1 MVGRQLILVWE
12 GYLFWIQLC
21 NFNVFS
27 FLSIFPPVSLLLFS
41 VFFNQSNDVLIQKN
55 LDPKSDF
62 LNQSNDVL
70 IQKNEGLN
78 SDSFPIKNLT
88 IGEWMLNY
96 LIVSIPLIGFIFLI
110 IWATDKNNVI
120 RKLKGELRC

>member
-1 MVGRQLILVWE
+1 MNKKSVGTILLIGSIIWLVVN
-12 GYLFWIQLC
+12 LFWFGRGIYFGY
-21 NFNVFS
+21 NSVISTFFS

-70 IQKNEGLN
+70 IQKNEGLT
-78 SDSFPIKNLT
+78 SDSF
-88 IGEWMLNY
+88 
-96 LIVSIPLIGFIFLI
+96 FL
-110 IWATDKNNVI
+110 
-120 RKLKGELRC
+120 LKI